1 MKKYINTLFI
11 LLVVILFSACSSVTS
26 RALSLE
32 DINKLVNDKSQLQM
46 RQLQTKRF
54 YNTNKTELM
63 KVIINSMQDELYFI
77 TFVNYDTGIISATAK
92 KNDLDLNLVITI
104 KEKKHNNLDLR
115 ISLSMVE
122 ENKISIIN
130 DEEIYTYLFDR
141 LRKSL
146 FLEQQLNKKIN
157 SETIKI
163 NQHTKLINNE
173 KYGNK
178 YSIQLISAKNKQ
190 YAKEYYQ
197 RANKYS
203 NVRIQKLAKY
213 YVVRVGRFNYFSKAE
228 IMLKSLRKEFKDAII
243 LKI

>member
-1 MKKYINTLFI
+1 MKKHINTLFI
-11 LLVVILFSACSSVTS
+11 LLVVILFSSCASSS
-26 RALSLE
+26 NRALSLE
-32 DINKLVNDKSQLQM
+32 DINKLINDKSQLQM

-54 YNTNKTELM
+54 YNTNKTELI

-77 TFVNYDTGIISATAK
+77 TFVNYDTGVISASAK
-92 KNDLDLNLVITI
+92 KNDLNLNLVITI
-104 KEKKHNNLDLR
+104 MDKSNNTFDTR

-122 ENKISIIN
+122 NNEIGIIN
-130 DEEIYTYLFDR
+130 DEEIYTYLFDK

-146 FLEQQLNKKIN
+146 FLEQQLNKKN
-157 SETIKI
+157 SKISKIK
-163 NQHTKLINNE
+163 QHTKLINNE
-173 KYGNK
+173 KSGTK

-203 NVRIQKLAKY
+203 NARIQKLAKY

-228 IMLKSLRKEFKDAII
+228 IILKSLRKEFKDAII